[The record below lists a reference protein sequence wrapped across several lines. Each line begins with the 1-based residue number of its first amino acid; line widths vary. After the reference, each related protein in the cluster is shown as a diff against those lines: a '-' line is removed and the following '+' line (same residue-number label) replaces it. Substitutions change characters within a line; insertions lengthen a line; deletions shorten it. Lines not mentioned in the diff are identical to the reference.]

1 MGGLY
6 GGEGETNYIDMARNK
21 LAKPKPETR
30 GRPTKR
36 TPEVIKKIE
45 EVAALDGSIEEMAYY
60 AGIHRETLYQWL
72 KEDKVFS
79 DRIMELRERPVLKA
93 RQTVV
98 ARASESYSNAMDYL
112 KRKRRLEFGDA
123 TDITSGGK
131 SILVQF
137 DNAFTPSPEKN
148 SK

>member
-1 MGGLY
+1 
-6 GGEGETNYIDMARNK
+6 MARNS

-45 EVAALDGSIEEMAYY
+45 EVAALDGSVEEMAYY

-79 DRIMELRERPVLKA
+79 DRIMELRERPILKA

-98 ARASESYSNAMDYL
+98 AKVSENYSNAMDYL
-112 KRKRRLEFGDA
+112 ARKKKLEFSTRSEVSGPDGDPIPLQIINV
-123 TDITSGGK
+123 TKI
-131 SILVQF
+131 
-137 DNAFTPSPEKN
+137 
-148 SK
+148 